1 MGMLEFS
8 KMHGL
13 GNDFVVIDG
22 LTTPIALSTAQ
33 VRHIAD
39 RRFGVGCDQILIAEP
54 ATRHDADV
62 RYRIYNRDG
71 SETEHCGNGVR
82 CLARFLH
89 DRGLANG
96 RELRVET
103 ANGLAV
109 VRLRED
115 GQVTVDM
122 GVPVLEPAAIPFRAP
137 ERAPRYPLELDG
149 RRLEVGAV
157 SMGNPHLV
165 LEVADVDTAPVESD
179 GPLLERHPDFPNRV
193 NVGFMQVRDRGS
205 IRLRVYERGAGET
218 LACGTGA
225 CAAVVAGRLW
235 GRLDGAV
242 TAQLPGG
249 SLLIEW
255 DGEGGSVHMTGP
267 ASHVFDGLMSLPS

>member
-1 MGMLEFS
+1 MATLEFA
-8 KMHGL
+8 KMQGL

-22 LTTPIALSTAQ
+22 LTRPVSLSADQ

-39 RRFGVGCDQILIAEP
+39 RRFGVGCDQVLIAEP
-54 ATRHDADV
+54 ATRRDADV

-89 DRGLANG
+89 DRGLMDG

-103 ANGLAV
+103 VNGLAV
-109 VRLRED
+109 VRLCDD
-115 GQVTVDM
+115 GAVSVDM
-122 GVPVLEPAAIPFRAP
+122 GTPILDPSAIPFRAP
-137 ERAPRYPLELDG
+137 ARAAWYQL
-149 RRLEVGAV
+149 RLEQRLIDVGAV
-157 SMGNPHLV
+157 SMGNPHVV
-165 LEVADVDTAPVESD
+165 LQVADVDTAPVATD

-205 IRLRVYERGAGET
+205 TRLRVFERGAGET

-225 CAAVVAGRLW
+225 CAAVVVGRLQGALDAQVAVDLTG
-235 GRLDGAV
+235 GRLM
-242 TAQLPGG
+242 
-249 SLLIEW
+249 IHW
-255 DGEGGSVHMTGP
+255 DGDDAPVRMTGP
-267 ASHVFDGLMSLPS
+267 ANHVFDGRMALQG